1 MRKLLI
7 ALVVLAALFVA
18 ADRIAVA
25 TAENRVSSRLA
36 AAYSLPSKPKVTIE
50 GFPFLTQ
57 VLFGQYQR
65 VDVSIG
71 DVRADGYTLTRVRAH
86 FSDVRASL
94 SQVLG
99 QAGASVTAAKANGSA
114 QIGYGQIRS
123 HLPAKVTL
131 APDGDRLK
139 VSGVLRFHSVHV
151 PVTAVVALSVTSAG
165 IRVTPTSVTTPLG
178 FGVPLGAASGALSFV
193 IPVHSL
199 PLHLTLTS
207 VSVTP
212 DGLRVAAAA
221 SGLHFAQP

>member
-25 TAENRVSSRLA
+25 TAESRISSRIA
-36 AAYSLPSKPKVTIE
+36 AAYSLPAKPKVTIE

-57 VLFGQYQR
+57 VLAGQYQR
-65 VDVSIG
+65 IDVSIG
-71 DVRADGYTLTRVRAH
+71 GVNADGYTLTRVRAR

-99 QAGASVTAAKANGSA
+99 QTGTSVTAAKADGSA
-114 QIGYGQIRS
+114 LIGYGQIRS

-131 APDGDRLK
+131 TPDGSRLK
-139 VSGVLRFHSVHV
+139 VAGMLRFHSVHV
-151 PVTAVVALSVTSAG
+151 PVTAVVALNVTRAG

-178 FGVPLGAASGALSFV
+178 FGVPLGAAAGALSFV

-199 PLHLTLTS
+199 PLHLALTS

-212 DGLRVAAAA
+212 GGLRVAAAA
-221 SGLHFAQP
+221 SGLRFTQA